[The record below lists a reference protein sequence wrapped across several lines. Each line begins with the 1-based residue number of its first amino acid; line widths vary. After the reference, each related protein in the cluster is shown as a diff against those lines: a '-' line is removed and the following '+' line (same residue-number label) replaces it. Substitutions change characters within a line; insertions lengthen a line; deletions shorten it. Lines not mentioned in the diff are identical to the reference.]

1 MVYFFLSMA
10 LKYLT
15 ELVYNMSSK
24 FMFFKGFITS
34 INNNGLCDSSW
45 MS

>member
-15 ELVYNMSSK
+15 ELVYNISSK
-24 FMFFKGFITS
+24 FIFFKGFITS
-34 INNNGLCDSSW
+34 MNNSGLWESSW
-45 MS
+45 IS